1 MHRCEF
7 GDSFYYSDVGS
18 RFSNIHT
25 GGGMFMFCRAKKK
38 IKNNPTIKR
47 PSKACRFAGQ
57 RGFWQDVPGARGAA
71 LKPEGCAGR
80 GRMWCALPW
89 VFLSLIK
96 EEPGFLE
103 QPPQWWHEGKGY
115 DQYPLWKGWKKG
127 TLPWTHTRFFLAQQE
142 RVRSPQLLS
151 TSGRQRWT
159 ISGSPFTFKANS
171 GTYRVGVKI
180 VF

>member
-1 MHRCEF
+1 M
-7 GDSFYYSDVGS
+7 GS

-47 PSKACRFAGQ
+47 PSKACQFAGQ

-103 QPPQWWHEGKGY
+103 QPPQ
-115 DQYPLWKGWKKG
+115 
-127 TLPWTHTRFFLAQQE
+127 
-142 RVRSPQLLS
+142 
-151 TSGRQRWT
+151 
-159 ISGSPFTFKANS
+159 
-171 GTYRVGVKI
+171 
-180 VF
+180 